1 MPEPGVLL
9 PATLGGLATGGVY
22 ALLAAAL
29 ALIHGKLRLID
40 FSHALGLL
48 LAVFG
53 LTFLLLDFGLDPVRS
68 LPFAAGLAWVGG
80 NALQRARAASRGGD
94 PLFAWVVLLVVGSYG
109 LLQAGAAEVSPGNA
123 ASVPFAPGFEF
134 DPARALALFT
144 GLLGCGLL
152 AEAIECTDFGR
163 GVRAAEQE
171 ELVPAMAVRAFGIAC
186 AFLAAGACLLV
197 PSNGVQIQAAGGFL
211 PVALALAVLG
221 ARGRL
226 RDALAGGLL
235 IGLVESV
242 GRAGLGDGNGL
253 LLVAAVALAMLLG
266 HTGRLFA
273 AQVQLPAEL
282 QKR

>member
-1 MPEPGVLL
+1 MPEPAVLL

-29 ALIHGKLRLID
+29 ALVHGKLKLID
-40 FSHALGLL
+40 FNHALGLL
-48 LAVFG
+48 LAAFG
-53 LTFLLLDFGLDPVRS
+53 LTFLLLDFGFDPVRS

-80 NALQRARAASRGGD
+80 NALQRARAADRSGD
-94 PLFAWVVLLVVGSYG
+94 PLFAWIVLLVVGAFG
-109 LLQAGAAEVSPGNA
+109 LLQAGAAEVSPGKA
-123 ASVPFAPGFEF
+123 ASVPFVPGFVF
-134 DPARALALFT
+134 DPARALALFA

-152 AEAIECTDFGR
+152 AQAIERTDFGR
-163 GVRAAEQE
+163 RIRAAAQDAP
-171 ELVPAMAVRAFGIAC
+171 VPDIEVRAFGIAC
-186 AFLAAGACLLV
+186 AFLAMGACLLV
-197 PSNGVQIQAAGGFL
+197 PSNGVQVQAAGGFL
-211 PVALALAVLG
+211 PVVLALAVLG

-235 IGLVESV
+235 VGLVESV
-242 GRAGLGDGNGL
+242 GRAWLGDGNGL

-273 AQVQLPAEL
+273 TRVQLSGGF